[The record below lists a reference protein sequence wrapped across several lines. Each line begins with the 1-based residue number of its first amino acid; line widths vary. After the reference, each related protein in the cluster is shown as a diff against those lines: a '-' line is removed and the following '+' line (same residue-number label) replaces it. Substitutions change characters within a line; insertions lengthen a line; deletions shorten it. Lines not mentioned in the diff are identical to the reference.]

1 MVISATNEK
10 FTIQKWIDKIGQ
22 WVAIGMLILRNVQEY
37 RAYAASLIMH
47 QAQNV
52 QVHT

>member
-1 MVISATNEK
+1 MIRSATNEK
-10 FTIQKWIDKIGQ
+10 FTVEKWIDKIGQ
-22 WVAIGMLILRNVQEY
+22 WVAIDMLILRNVQIY

-47 QAQNV
+47 RAQNV